1 MSENSGS
8 RLSLPRRCA
17 SCQAQKECLFFS
29 IPLDLLHK
37 IQSAVEVRC
46 YSRGCTVIRQGQAA
60 NGVYIV
66 RTGWLKLYR
75 VTDAGRRRV
84 VGIASP
90 GTVLGLVSLVTGT
103 PFSNNAETLEECELE
118 FVPQSDFSMILEAN
132 PLLALKLLRAVG
144 ERTRKSHED
153 LYNFA
158 GRQLSAGRLLNVL
171 EQLGHVCGQRTT
183 EGIRL
188 RIPFTVQDLADE
200 IACSR
205 QWTTRLLTELESR
218 NLIHRKNGWI
228 VLMRPESNTQTGA
241 RP

>member
-1 MSENSGS
+1 
-8 RLSLPRRCA
+8 
-17 SCQAQKECLFFS
+17 
-29 IPLDLLHK
+29 
-37 IQSAVEVRC
+37 
-46 YSRGCTVIRQGQAA
+46 
-60 NGVYIV
+60 
-66 RTGWLKLYR
+66 
-75 VTDAGRRRV
+75 V